1 VSATARS
8 ANRLCSEEKLL
19 RGAFSAE
26 FDAYVAESPL
36 YLLAFYNPV
45 HRRATL
51 KLHLYRCTIE

>member
-1 VSATARS
+1 MSATARS

-51 KLHLYRCTIE
+51 KLHLYR